1 MLNIRNAPQ
10 GAKGF
15 IIMNNLKI
23 WNYEDTTVRTI
34 EIDGEIW
41 FVGKDT
47 AEILGYSNTRDA
59 LAKHVDDEDKATV
72 AIHDGSQNR
81 NVTVINESGVYAL
94 IFGSK
99 LPDAKKFKHWVTH
112 EVLPEIRKTG
122 TYGEFSP
129 LLQLLIQQ
137 EKETKALQI
146 QMDTIRD
153 TMTLDRDNWRNQSN
167 DIVRKIAVK
176 RYQDA
181 SMAFYV
187 WNEIFDLVDARAG
200 SKIMVRLHNIKNR
213 MKERGYK
220 ISDVRK
226 VNRFDVIEQDKHLK
240 DALISIVREM
250 GIKYNV

>member
-10 GAKGF
+10 GEKGF

-72 AIHDGSQNR
+72 AIRDGSQNR

-99 LPDAKKFKHWVTH
+99 LPYAKKFKHWVTH

-122 TYGEFSP
+122 AYGEFSP

>member
-1 MLNIRNAPQ
+1 
-10 GAKGF
+10 
-15 IIMNNLKI
+15 MNNLKI

-122 TYGEFSP
+122 AYGEFSP

>member
-1 MLNIRNAPQ
+1 M
-10 GAKGF
+10 
-15 IIMNNLKI
+15 
-23 WNYEDTTVRTI
+23 
-34 EIDGEIW
+34 
-41 FVGKDT
+41 
-47 AEILGYSNTRDA
+47 
-59 LAKHVDDEDKATV
+59 
-72 AIHDGSQNR
+72 
-81 NVTVINESGVYAL
+81 
-94 IFGSK
+94 
-99 LPDAKKFKHWVTH
+99 
-112 EVLPEIRKTG
+112 
-122 TYGEFSP
+122 
-129 LLQLLIQQ
+129 LQLLIQQ

>member
-10 GAKGF
+10 GEKGF

-72 AIHDGSQNR
+72 AIRDGSQNR

-122 TYGEFSP
+122 AYGEFSP

-153 TMTLDRDNWRNQSN
+153 TMTLERDNWRNQSN

>member
-1 MLNIRNAPQ
+1 
-10 GAKGF
+10 
-15 IIMNNLKI
+15 MNELRI
-23 WNYEDTTVRTI
+23 WSYEDAPVRTV
-34 EIDGEIW
+34 EINHEIW
-41 FVGKDT
+41 FVAKDV
-47 AEILGYSNTRDA
+47 AAILGYAQPRNA
-59 LAKHVDDEDKATV
+59 VAVHVDDEDKKKAPIQGDRGGTQMMT
-72 AIHDGSQNR
+72 I
-81 NVTVINESGVYAL
+81 INESGVYAL

-99 LPDAKKFKHWVTH
+99 LPDAKKFKHWVMH

-122 TYGEFSP
+122 AYGEFSP